1 MINEPVLP
9 KPVAYIASDKY
20 GNCGI
25 SHKENIAIRQC
36 EPGEAVVEP
45 LVLLNLIQAYGD
57 ARAAHAREMALSEAV
72 KRCEEHLYVDCEGS
86 VFDFGPDLPANKQM
100 MLCIDAVRK
109 MIEQLKA
116 RK

>member
-1 MINEPVLP
+1 MGVSEMILNVYTERPTYEPVMPRPDRSAWPHGFHDLYT
-9 KPVAYIASDKY
+9 VDQMREY
-20 GNCGI
+20 GAAC
-25 SHKENIAIRQC
+25 
-36 EPGEAVVEP
+36 
-45 LVLLNLIQAYGD
+45 
-57 ARAAHAREMALSEAV
+57 AAHARAVALEEAV